1 MNKNLIETA
10 IVTLRLQRE
19 HGLSNTQMEL
29 LLSIAYLRNKGQC
42 FTPDLVAMMP
52 LHATTIRTALA
63 DLVTGGWVT
72 TAEFRRLKTKGS
84 GGCRVLEIEHTV
96 KLARMI
102 RQLKNLEM
110 AQPIAA

>member
-1 MNKNLIETA
+1 
-10 IVTLRLQRE
+10 
-19 HGLSNTQMEL
+19 
-29 LLSIAYLRNKGQC
+29 
-42 FTPDLVAMMP
+42 
-52 LHATTIRTALA
+52 
-63 DLVTGGWVT
+63 VT